1 MTSSPFLTPDRLQA
15 AFWLAVAFACAWLL
29 SALGPILTPFML
41 AGILA
46 YIWNPVVDRLQ
57 RLGLPRMVGV
67 IAVLLAMGGIVTGL
81 ALILLPLLVEEANL
95 LMARL
100 PDALALANE
109 KLLPW
114 LRQHFGIRLKL
125 DPATI
130 KKLIGDNMDAVQ
142 VVLEKLYL
150 SAKIGG
156 GALLAFAV
164 MLVLVPVAMFY
175 LLLDWGTLLERT
187 VQLIPR
193 GWHGKIVELAR
204 AVDAVLSEYLRG
216 QVLVMVILAVY
227 YSLALWIAGL
237 PSAVSV
243 GVLTGMLIFIPYLG
257 YATGLLLALLV
268 AALQF
273 QGMAP
278 IVAVLIVFGIGQVLE
293 SFILTPFLVGDRIG
307 LHPLAVIF
315 ALMAF
320 GQLFGFFGVLLALPA
335 SAALLVGLRELRQQ
349 YVGGSFY
356 QGPPA

>member
-1 MTSSPFLTPDRLQA
+1 MTSPPFLAPDRLQA
-15 AFWLAVAFACAWLL
+15 AFWLAVALGCAWLL

-57 RLGLPRMVGV
+57 RLGLPRLAGV
-67 IAVLLAMGGIVTGL
+67 VAVLLAMGGIVAGL
-81 ALILLPLLVEEANL
+81 ALILLPLLAEEANL
-95 LMARL
+95 LVARL

-150 SAKIGG
+150 SAKVGG

-175 LLLDWGTLLERT
+175 LLLDWGPLLERT
-187 VQLIPR
+187 GQLIPR
-193 GWHGKIVELAR
+193 PWHGKITGLAG

-293 SFILTPFLVGDRIG
+293 SFVLTPFLVGDRIG

-335 SAALLVGLRELRQQ
+335 SAALLVGLRELKRQ
-349 YVGGSFY
+349 YVGSGFY